1 MINMFIRIIF
11 VIFHHFNFVSFVHTL
26 VTNFV
31 TLSYYHNDNDNDNDN
46 IIIMVMIMIM
56 IMIVYDAYD
65 VR

>member
-1 MINMFIRIIF
+1 MIKMMKNHKDDSYEH
-11 VIFHHFNFVSFVHTL
+11 VYHHTL

-31 TLSYYHNDNDNDNDN
+31 TLSYYHNDNDNDNDNDN

>member
-1 MINMFIRIIF
+1 MIKMMKNHKDDSYEH
-11 VIFHHFNFVSFVHTL
+11 VYHHTL

-31 TLSYYHNDNDNDNDN
+31 TLSYYDNDNDNDN
-46 IIIMVMIMIM
+46 IIIMIMIM

>member
-1 MINMFIRIIF
+1 MIKMMKNHKDSYEH
-11 VIFHHFNFVSFVHTL
+11 VYHHTL